1 VAPQYSE
8 ALSLAARGLSAE
20 DIADQCDMSVGEAEL
35 VRTLGE
41 ESWHGRGRRGMSAQ
55 VARMRLG
62 GKIEAD
68 DQDVQRTALLRRVA
82 VAGAMIAMLIGG
94 LALFDAS
101 RKPVEPPPR
110 RFASIRRL
118 RPLPNPSRR
127 PRKPHCRRCR
137 RPMKAAVEAA
147 PVNLAGHA
155 AAAAGEHGSSRSA
168 AGSAEADAE
177 PAPAAA
183 APVTPGRPVT
193 GEGERRA
200 PAATQRAPAQAAAR
214 APAAQPITR
223 TPPPAAVGQGEITG
237 YRVQVGVFSSVAN
250 AEDVRAKLALKGIPS
265 QIEARVHVG
274 PFKSRAEAD
283 QARAK
288 LRALGMDSGAPSP
301 VRAAVGHP

>member
-1 VAPQYSE
+1 
-8 ALSLAARGLSAE
+8 
-20 DIADQCDMSVGEAEL
+20 
-35 VRTLGE
+35 
-41 ESWHGRGRRGMSAQ
+41 MSAA
-55 VARMRLG
+55 VARARLG
-62 GKIEAD
+62 VRNDAD
-68 DQDVQRTALLRRVA
+68 DQAEQRTALLRRVA
-82 VAGAMIAMLIGG
+82 VAGGLIAMLIGG
-94 LALFDAS
+94 LALFDVS
-101 RKPVEPPPR
+101 RKPADSVPPPMAGVQSEPAVAEAEPPAEETSLPTLPPADEGAAEAR
-110 RFASIRRL
+110 AVNL
-118 RPLPNPSRR
+118 PDTPPPLPEGTALP
-127 PRKPHCRRCR
+127 
-137 RPMKAAVEAA
+137 EA
-147 PVNLAGHA
+147 P
-155 AAAAGEHGSSRSA
+155 
-168 AGSAEADAE
+168 AGSAEAEAE

-214 APAAQPITR
+214 APAAQPIAR